1 MVEVDGAVNLG
12 LEPDLTAPS
21 SIAAVDPHQRGV
33 VQRCLLLK
41 TDRLV
46 LLLSGS
52 LKRGLL
58 LVNGLKQIVLLR
70 ELLKQKKGYRWVSKK
85 CGQFYVK

>member
-21 SIAAVDPHQRGV
+21 IAAVDPHHRGV
-33 VQRCLLLK
+33 VQRWLLK

-52 LKRGLL
+52 LKSGLL

-70 ELLKQKKGYRWVSKK
+70 VLL
-85 CGQFYVK
+85 

>member
-12 LEPDLTAPS
+12 LEPDL
-21 SIAAVDPHQRGV
+21 IAAVDPHHRGV
-33 VQRCLLLK
+33 VQRWLLK

-70 ELLKQKKGYRWVSKK
+70 VLLKQI
-85 CGQFYVK
+85 

>member
-21 SIAAVDPHQRGV
+21 SIAAAVDPHHRGV
-33 VQRCLLLK
+33 GQRLLLK

-46 LLLSGS
+46 LLLLSGS
-52 LKRGLL
+52 GLL

-70 ELLKQKKGYRWVSKK
+70 VLLKQI
-85 CGQFYVK
+85 

>member
-21 SIAAVDPHQRGV
+21 IAAVDPHHRGV
-33 VQRCLLLK
+33 VQRWLLLK

-52 LKRGLL
+52 LKSGLL

-70 ELLKQKKGYRWVSKK
+70 VLLKQR
-85 CGQFYVK
+85 

>member
-21 SIAAVDPHQRGV
+21 SIAAAVDPHHRGV
-33 VQRCLLLK
+33 GQRLLLLK
-41 TDRLV
+41 ADRLV
-46 LLLSGS
+46 LLLLSGS
-52 LKRGLL
+52 GLL

-70 ELLKQKKGYRWVSKK
+70 VLLKQRYKG
-85 CGQFYVK
+85 

>member
-12 LEPDLTAPS
+12 LEPDL
-21 SIAAVDPHQRGV
+21 IAAVDPHHRGV
-33 VQRCLLLK
+33 VQRGLLLK
-41 TDRLV
+41 ADRLV

-52 LKRGLL
+52 GLL

-70 ELLKQKKGYRWVSKK
+70 VLLKQRKGYRWVSKK
-85 CGQFYVK
+85 CGQLFKNP

>member
-12 LEPDLTAPS
+12 LESDLTAP
-21 SIAAVDPHQRGV
+21 SIAAVDPHHRGV
-33 VQRCLLLK
+33 VQRWLLK

-52 LKRGLL
+52 LKSGLL

-70 ELLKQKKGYRWVSKK
+70 VLLKQR
-85 CGQFYVK
+85 